1 MSSYG
6 GVQSTVRRRIENYKC
21 VNTTGAPP
29 LRKQSFLATLAAPE
43 IGAIL
48 CAPGTLPT
56 HPFPPLPN
64 QERWDRDTMFQLCI
78 RQLHRRSFYQYVLV
92 QRIETRSE
100 QFVKFKNSLISPTY
114 DPNKFL
120 KVFLKEKSLIF
131 GQLRPA
137 PKRQKKRNLQ
147 FFLRDRLEFNPIS
160 PTVAT
165 KTENSNQNC
174 ENISPQSRKIRKNR
188 IFHKS
193 FLSSFFQFLMFF
205 DGKLQDKITTNA
217 KLTKTTVG
225 KQRKYF

>member
-1 MSSYG
+1 ME
-6 GVQSTVRRRIENYKC
+6 QSWLNYHARDPED
-21 VNTTGAPP
+21 APA
-29 LRKQSFLATLAAPE
+29 RTFS
-43 IGAIL
+43 
-48 CAPGTLPT
+48 
-56 HPFPPLPN
+56 
-64 QERWDRDTMFQLCI
+64 
-78 RQLHRRSFYQYVLV
+78 HRLLSLFSRYVLV

-114 DPNKFL
+114 DQNKFL

-188 IFHKS
+188 IFHNTFS
-193 FLSSFFQFLMFF
+193 LFFLPNF
-205 DGKLQDKITTNA
+205 DVFRWEIA
-217 KLTKTTVG
+217 
-225 KQRKYF
+225 R